1 MLMTLFM
8 ALLDGALVTVQIT
21 AMASVLAIICAAIAG
36 LARLS
41 RFRPVRM
48 IAVTYVEFFRGT
60 SALVQLFWLF
70 FVLPAFG
77 INLPPMVVA
86 VIGLGLHIGA
96 YGAEIVRSAVTAVP
110 RGQREAAIA
119 LNMSPMLTM
128 RRVIL
133 PQAAIAMLPP
143 FNNLSIELLKATSL
157 VSLITIT
164 DLTFKANVLNMA
176 TLRTAEIYTAVL
188 VMYFV
193 ISMAITLTFRMVER
207 RLSVGL
213 GRGVAR

>member
-119 LNMSPMLTM
+119 LNMSPMLAM

-133 PQAAIAMLPP
+133 PQATIAMLPP

-176 TLRTAEIYTAVL
+176 TLKTAEIYSAVL

-213 GRGVAR
+213 GRGMAR

>member
-119 LNMSPMLTM
+119 LNMSPMLAM

-133 PQAAIAMLPP
+133 PQATIAMLPP

-176 TLRTAEIYTAVL
+176 TLKTAEIYSAVL

-207 RLSVGL
+207 RLSAGL
-213 GRGVAR
+213 GRGMAR

>member
-213 GRGVAR
+213 GRGMAR

>member
-1 MLMTLFM
+1 MLMTLFV

-21 AMASVLAIICAAIAG
+21 AMASVLAVICAAIAG

-119 LNMSPMLTM
+119 LNMSPMLAM

-133 PQAAIAMLPP
+133 PQATIAMLPP

-176 TLRTAEIYTAVL
+176 TLKTAEIYSAVL

-207 RLSVGL
+207 RLSAGL
-213 GRGVAR
+213 GRGMAR

>member
-8 ALLDGALVTVQIT
+8 ALLEGALVTVEIT

-41 RFRPVRM
+41 RFRAVRM
-48 IAVTYVEFFRGT
+48 IAVSYVEFFRGT

-77 INLPPMVVA
+77 LNLPPMVVA

-110 RGQREAAIA
+110 KGQREAAIA
-119 LNMSPMLTM
+119 LNMSPGLAM

-176 TLRTAEIYTAVL
+176 TLKTAEIYSAVL
-188 VMYFV
+188 LMYFV
-193 ISMAITLTFRMVER
+193 ISMAITLTFRMAER

-213 GRGVAR
+213 GRGMAR

>member
-8 ALLDGALVTVQIT
+8 ALLEGALVTVEIT

-41 RFRPVRM
+41 RFRAVRM
-48 IAVTYVEFFRGT
+48 IAVSYVEFFRGT

-77 INLPPMVVA
+77 LNLPPMVVA

-110 RGQREAAIA
+110 KGQREAAIA
-119 LNMSPMLTM
+119 LNMSPGLAM

-176 TLRTAEIYTAVL
+176 TLKTAEIYTAVL
-188 VMYFV
+188 AMYFV
-193 ISMAITLTFRMVER
+193 ISMAITLTFRMAER

-213 GRGVAR
+213 GRGMAR